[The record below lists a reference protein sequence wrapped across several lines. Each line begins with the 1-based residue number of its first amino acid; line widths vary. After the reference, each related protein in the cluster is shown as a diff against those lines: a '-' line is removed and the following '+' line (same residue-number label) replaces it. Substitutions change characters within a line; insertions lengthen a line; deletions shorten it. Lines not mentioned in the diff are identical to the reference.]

1 MKPHLRVFSLTLTL
15 VVGMFYSPLAP
26 AHDDPPLAPT
36 DPDYAQAQKAI
47 NAKDWDAAVKLLM
60 QAVLRDDKN
69 PDIYNS
75 LGYAERNRGNMES
88 AFSYYEKALILDP
101 KHLGAREYMGEAYL
115 LTGNLAKAEEQLAA
129 LDKLCFFSCLEY
141 RELKEK
147 ITAYKQKQQAT
158 NNGKQ
163 G

>member
-1 MKPHLRVFSLTLTL
+1 MKPHLRAFVFTL
-15 VVGMFYSPLAP
+15 VLVAGTFHSSLAP
-26 AHDDPPLAPT
+26 AHDDPPLSPT

-47 NAKDWDAAVKLLM
+47 NAKDWDTAVKFLT
-60 QAVLRDDKN
+60 QAVSRDDKN
-69 PDIYNS
+69 PDLYNS

-88 AFSYYEKALILDP
+88 AFSYYEKALILNP

-129 LDKLCFFSCLEY
+129 LNKLCFFSCLEY

-147 ITAYKQKQQAT
+147 VAEYKQKQQAP
-158 NNGKQ
+158 KS
-163 G
+163 

>member
-1 MKPHLRVFSLTLTL
+1 MRLHPHAFALTLAL
-15 VVGMFYSPLAP
+15 VAAMFYSPLAP

-47 NAKDWDAAVKLLM
+47 NAKDWDTAVQLLT
-60 QAVLRDDKN
+60 QAVSRDDKN
-69 PDIYNS
+69 PDLYNS

-88 AFSYYEKALILDP
+88 AFSYYEKALILNP

-147 ITAYKQKQQAT
+147 VTAYKQKQQAT
-158 NNGKQ
+158 NG
-163 G
+163 